1 MISRKSLLYTA
12 ISFTISSLLMIGNSF
27 ATKAAT
33 ISNGCIELVG
43 KENPVFDTS
52 LLSGD
57 TLKDGV
63 VIKNNSWNTDL
74 IVVLGDEEVTVRV
87 GEELVL
93 DGDWVMESIGTR
105 DLYSDSQDDEITD
118 TNSNDTEEP
127 SDSNS
132 EETSNS
138 NNEENNDSNTNE
150 TSDNEDITNNDDT
163 VSNNDN
169 ATNNDETINNDDTTN
184 NNDETV
190 NNDDTTNNND
200 EAVNNDDTTSNNN
213 DTTNNNDEVVNND
226 DTTNNNDEVVN
237 NDDTTNNDDEV
248 INNDDTTNNDDEVI
262 NNDDTTNNDDEVIN
276 NDDTTNND
284 DEVVNNDDTTNND
297 DEVVNNDDTTN
308 NDEVIDNEDNT
319 DNNISNDINSD
330 DNDEQETN
338 NEAAD
343 DNSNDANAI
352 TKNSAQD
359 DEVTNNDT
367 SNGSDTSAEE
377 DQAPKA
383 EEIGSVIIDLSGAPT
398 GYVVSSNDEATYTGT
413 TADKHARCVKILDK
427 IVSQSGKTYIVTAIT
442 DDALKNASGKE
453 LIIGKNI
460 KNIGKRALK
469 GAKYKKITIR
479 TASNGSLSV
488 GKNAFKVKTKKV
500 TIKLQG
506 VKGKNK
512 TKVINKIRRQSNK
525 DAIIK

>member
-1 MISRKSLLYTA
+1 MISRKSLLYIA
-12 ISFTISSLLMIGNSF
+12 ISFTISALLMSGNSF
-27 ATKAAT
+27 AAKAAT
-33 ISNGCIELVG
+33 FSDGCIELVG
-43 KENPVFDTS
+43 KENPAFDTS

-57 TLKDGV
+57 TLKNGV
-63 VIKNNSWNTDL
+63 TIKNSSWNTDL
-74 IVVLGDEEVTVRV
+74 IVVLGDEEVTIRV

-93 DGDWVMESIGTR
+93 DGDWVMESIETR
-105 DLYSDSQDDEITD
+105 DLYSDSPDEEITY
-118 TNSNDTEEP
+118 TNSNDNEEP

-138 NNEENNDSNTNE
+138 NNEENNDSNTNDNNDSNTNE
-150 TSDNEDITNNDDT
+150 TSDDEDITNNDDT

-169 ATNNDETINNDDTTN
+169 ATNNDKAI
-184 NNDETV
+184 

-200 EAVNNDDTTSNNN
+200 EAVNNDDTTNNN
-213 DTTNNNDEVVNND
+213 
-226 DTTNNNDEVVN
+226 
-237 NDDTTNNDDEV
+237 
-248 INNDDTTNNDDEVI
+248 
-262 NNDDTTNNDDEVIN
+262 
-276 NDDTTNND
+276 
-284 DEVVNNDDTTNND
+284 

-330 DNDEQETN
+330 DNDEQKTN

-359 DEVTNNDT
+359 DEVTNDDT

-427 IVSQSGKTYIVTAIT
+427 IVSQSGKTYTVTAIT

>member
-12 ISFTISSLLMIGNSF
+12 ISFTISALLMSGNAF
-27 ATKAAT
+27 AAKAAT
-33 ISNGCIELVG
+33 ISDGCIELVG

-57 TLKDGV
+57 TLKNGV
-63 VIKNNSWNTDL
+63 TIKNSSWNTDL
-74 IVVLGDEEVTVRV
+74 IVVLGDEEVTIRV

-93 DGDWVMESIGTR
+93 DGDWVMESIETR

-138 NNEENNDSNTNE
+138 NNEENNDSNTNDNNDSNTNE
-150 TSDNEDITNNDDT
+150 TSDDEDITNNDDT

-169 ATNNDETINNDDTTN
+169 ATNNDE
-184 NNDETV
+184 
-190 NNDDTTNNND
+190 
-200 EAVNNDDTTSNNN
+200 
-213 DTTNNNDEVVNND
+213 VVNND
-226 DTTNNNDEVVN
+226 
-237 NDDTTNNDDEV
+237 
-248 INNDDTTNNDDEVI
+248 
-262 NNDDTTNNDDEVIN
+262 
-276 NDDTTNND
+276 
-284 DEVVNNDDTTNND
+284 
-297 DEVVNNDDTTN
+297 
-308 NDEVIDNEDNT
+308 DNT

-352 TKNSAQD
+352 TKNSAKD
-359 DEVTNNDT
+359 DEVTNDET

-427 IVSQSGKTYIVTAIT
+427 IVSQSGKTYTVTAIT

-453 LIIGKNI
+453 LIIGKSI

-469 GAKYKKITIR
+469 GAKYKKITIK
-479 TASNGSLSV
+479 TSSNGSLSV